1 MTSPAQARAILGV
14 GVDASADEVRRA
26 YRRLARTAHPDAGG
40 DAAAFHRLQ
49 QAVAVLLAPTPRVE
63 PPAAS
68 PSTSNHTRPST
79 ATRMGASGWGESAG
93 PRWHD
98 EVVDTASVD
107 WDRELPDPP
116 HAWTRDLVAVAAL
129 PDDPAD
135 GPVRL
140 LTGVS
145 RRPGSRLNRVAAWLS
160 SDLLARW
167 QLGPARTRGN
177 PGHDV
182 EVRVE
187 LAGTRARR
195 LADVAA
201 WPLGWT
207 RERRPAITVVTAVVT
222 PSHAPRATAVRAA
235 DRLVEGLDLLG
246 WPLEDW
252 YRVPDA

>member
-26 YRRLARTAHPDAGG
+26 YRRLARRAHPDAGG
-40 DAAAFHRLQ
+40 DAAEFHRLQ
-49 QAVAVLLAPTPRVE
+49 QAVAVLLTPAARPE

-79 ATRMGASGWGESAG
+79 ATRMGASGWGESVG
-93 PRWHD
+93 PRWH
-98 EVVDTASVD
+98 EEAVDTDRVD
-107 WDRELPDPP
+107 WDRRLPDPP
-116 HAWTRDLVAVAAL
+116 HPWTHDLVVVAAL
-129 PDDPAD
+129 SEDPTAA
-135 GPVRL
+135 PVQPVA
-140 LTGVS
+140 GVS
-145 RRPGSRLNRVAAWLS
+145 RRPGSRLNRFAAWLS

-167 QLGPARTRGN
+167 ELGPARTRGN
-177 PGHDV
+177 RGHDV

-207 RERRPAITVVTAVVT
+207 RERRPAITVVTSVLT
-222 PSHAPRATAVRAA
+222 PSPAPRATAVRAA

-246 WPLEDW
+246 WPVEDW
-252 YRVPDA
+252 YRVPEG